1 MESGSEDEEKMRK
14 YGLIGGAFIAL
25 LSAGESLIPVVHA
38 DPVNEGTTVFA
49 QNQRQFHVDGGSLI
63 GELIPIASAGQYR
76 SKDTTFMVDPSTITD
91 SIVNPLFFIVQGI
104 RETDDGW
111 AYPQLVKPDPGRG
124 ILGIAVAVNDVT
136 HTELFAVGSPTP
148 QATISLHSRNTST
161 QKSPPPSCPSIAPNL
176 CYSRT
181 RYVTRETWYEDPVGI
196 QVTYVGTQLVCQEYY
211 LPAQV
216 DCSGNDATDWYQ
228 PSAWYQ
234 VSHTFSWHYYN
245 SQTWAEADSNAHF
258 RNTQFPLCSG
268 YPVDI
273 YFQPNWSRDSATDN
287 YSTGV
292 TSWVTS
298 QSSCKNLLSQH
309 YYVAIG

>member
-1 MESGSEDEEKMRK
+1 M
-14 YGLIGGAFIAL
+14 
-25 LSAGESLIPVVHA
+25 
-38 DPVNEGTTVFA
+38 
-49 QNQRQFHVDGGSLI
+49 
-63 GELIPIASAGQYR
+63 GELTPIDSLSRYR
-76 SKDTTFMVDPSTITD
+76 SKDTIFMVDPSAITD
-91 SIVNPLFFIVQGI
+91 SIFNPLFFIVQGVS
-104 RETDDGW
+104 EADGGW
-111 AYPQLVKPDPGRG
+111 AYPQQVQPDPGRG
-124 ILGIAVAVNDVT
+124 IIGIGVAVNDAA

-148 QATISLHSRNTST
+148 QAMNSLHSRTTSAQNST
-161 QKSPPPSCPSIAPNL
+161 SPSCPSIAPNL

-181 RYVTRETWYEDPVGI
+181 RYVTRESWYEDPIGI

-216 DCSGNDATDWYQ
+216 NCSGNDATDWYQ

-258 RNTQFPLCSG
+258 RNTQFPLSTG

-298 QSSCKNLLSQH
+298 QSSCKSLLSPH